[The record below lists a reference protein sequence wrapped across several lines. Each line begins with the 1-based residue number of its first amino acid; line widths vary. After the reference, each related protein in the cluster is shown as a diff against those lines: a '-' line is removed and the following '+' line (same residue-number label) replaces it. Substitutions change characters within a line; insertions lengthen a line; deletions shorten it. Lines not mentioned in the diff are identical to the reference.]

1 MRGRQQDGREQA
13 RGRGLPVAIVEE
25 AFARS
30 SRTGQPIDP
39 PLMLCLDEAANVA
52 PLPNLGEIASIAAG
66 QGVQVLS
73 VFQNLSQVSERW
85 GRDRAETV
93 VANHVARLFG
103 SGIADRATL
112 DYLGAVLGEEEI
124 EKVSTHRQRLELDLG
139 SRTYSKDFK
148 RLAAPDRVRQAER
161 DTALL
166 VYGNVP
172 PAWISLRPWYR
183 DRGLRAQ
190 VSAPPALP
198 ALPPVTAEELA

>member
-1 MRGRQQDGREQA
+1 M
-13 RGRGLPVAIVEE
+13 
-25 AFARS
+25 
-30 SRTGQPIDP
+30 
-39 PLMLCLDEAANVA
+39 
-52 PLPNLGEIASIAAG
+52 
-66 QGVQVLS
+66 QVLS
-73 VFQNLSQVSERW
+73 VFQNLSQISERW

-93 VANHVARLFG
+93 MANHVARLFG

-166 VYGNVP
+166 VYGNIA

-190 VSAPPALP
+190 VAAAPAPPPEP
-198 ALPPVTAEELA
+198 AAAEDVVAEDVA

>member
-1 MRGRQQDGREQA
+1 M
-13 RGRGLPVAIVEE
+13 
-25 AFARS
+25 
-30 SRTGQPIDP
+30 
-39 PLMLCLDEAANVA
+39 
-52 PLPNLGEIASIAAG
+52 
-66 QGVQVLS
+66 LS
-73 VFQNLSQVSERW
+73 VFQNLSQISERW

-93 VANHVARLFG
+93 MANHVARLFG

-166 VYGNVP
+166 VYGNIA

-190 VSAPPALP
+190 SSDVGGDVEHVYRSEGVRCKVEIPATWLSASKSEYSNLWWPA
-198 ALPPVTAEELA
+198 